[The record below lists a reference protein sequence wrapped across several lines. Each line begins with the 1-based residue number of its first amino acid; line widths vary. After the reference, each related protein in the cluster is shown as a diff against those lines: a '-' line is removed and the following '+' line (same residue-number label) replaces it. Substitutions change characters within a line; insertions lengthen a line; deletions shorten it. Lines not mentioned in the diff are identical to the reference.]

1 MNYTITL
8 TQAEND
14 ALAYVAVSQDDWI
27 QNAIHERCRIA
38 IDEIVQI
45 AVQKCLETGTQ
56 IPGSKDEMVDLAF
69 AQGWVKTA
77 AQRQAEAE
85 AEAAAR
91 AAEQAAAEAAAQQ
104 GA

>member
-8 TQAEND
+8 TQTEND
-14 ALAYVAVSQDDWI
+14 ALSYVAVSQDEWI
-27 QNAIHERCRIA
+27 QNAAHNRCRIA
-38 IDEIVQI
+38 IDEIVAI
-45 AVQKCLETGTQ
+45 TVQKCLETGTQ
-56 IPGSKDEMVDLAF
+56 IPGSKDEMVELAF

-91 AAEQAAAEAAAQQ
+91 AQAEAEAAAQQ